1 MENEKSP
8 KGKTPKAT
16 PDGIIGISVSG
27 YKSIVKP
34 QSIEIKPLTVL
45 AGANSSG
52 KSSIIQPWLLLKQT
66 LDAPYDPGPLL
77 LEGPN
82 VTFTSA
88 DQFFSRVGD
97 GHGRKTFEVGVN
109 IGLDASL
116 TLSFKRHPEKGLD
129 IQEIN

>member
-1 MENEKSP
+1 MSNRTQPTQEQGITAITVRGFKSLYNESR
-8 KGKTPKAT
+8 
-16 PDGIIGISVSG
+16 
-27 YKSIVKP
+27 
-34 QSIEIKPLTVL
+34 IEIRPLTVL

-52 KSSIIQPWLLLKQT
+52 KSSIIQPLLLLKQT

-116 TLSFKRHPEKGLD
+116 TLSFKRHP
-129 IQEIN
+129 